1 MMAMNPM
8 DGTGGPPHP
17 NRRMYA
23 RHVCR
28 LNFTTLNTGGGAMS
42 GTVLNIGMGGAYV
55 RILGSLKVTRLTLN
69 IALDKKILPVEARVV
84 RSAGV
89 DPSASNLTLYGL
101 EFDKDMATQQTL
113 RVILDYVRV
122 RSNLGGPRTM
132 SGYWTPPPKPR

>member
-1 MMAMNPM
+1 MTAMDSP
-8 DGTGGPPHP
+8 GQLPHP

-28 LNFTTLNTGGGAMS
+28 LSFTTLNTGGGALS

-55 RILGSLKVTRLTLN
+55 RILGLLKVSRLTLN
-69 IALDKKILPVEARVV
+69 IALDKKILPIEARVV

-101 EFDKDMATQQTL
+101 EFAKDIETQQRL
-113 RVILDYVRV
+113 RAILDYVRV

-132 SGYWTPPPKPR
+132 SGYWTPPPRKL